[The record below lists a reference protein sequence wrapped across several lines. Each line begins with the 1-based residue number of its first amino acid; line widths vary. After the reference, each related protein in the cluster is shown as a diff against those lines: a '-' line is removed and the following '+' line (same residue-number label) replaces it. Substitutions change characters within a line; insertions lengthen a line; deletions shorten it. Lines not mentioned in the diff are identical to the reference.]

1 MGCNP
6 YISSNSTLAVACEWH
21 LSSVQFSSIAHLCL
35 TLCNPTGTVAR
46 QPSLSITNSWS
57 LLKLMSIESVMP
69 SNHLTHCHTHGIS
82 GRMLMPLE
90 GGWVDST
97 GHYFWGGSPR
107 TLELS
112 GGNQQVQTSLRVL
125 VRYHST
131 ENCWENRIKNKPSS

>member
-57 LLKLMSIESVMP
+57 LLKLMSIESEITSKHLILCCPLLLLPSIFLSIQVFSKESILHIRLPKYWSFSFSISP
-69 SNHLTHCHTHGIS
+69 SNEYSGPIS
-82 GRMLMPLE
+82 FRIDRLDQL
-90 GGWVDST
+90 
-97 GHYFWGGSPR
+97 
-107 TLELS
+107 
-112 GGNQQVQTSLRVL
+112 GNES
-125 VRYHST
+125 
-131 ENCWENRIKNKPSS
+131 